1 MTSAGAVLLFG
12 RDSNAQLHEDDVQIS
27 PGVAFQ
33 FLSQKRAKCLVEIN
47 LYNPLINSINHSP
60 LQAEFPYDEL
70 RRVNFERKKDPLLL
84 HLGTSDI
91 GLIWFVLVCVSV
103 SKFPKITLPSNSIQ

>member
-33 FLSQKRAKCLVEIN
+33 FLSQKRAFFCGN
-47 LYNPLINSINHSP
+47 QPNPLINSINHCP

-91 GLIWFVLVCVSV
+91 GLCLC
-103 SKFPKITLPSNSIQ
+103 IQIS